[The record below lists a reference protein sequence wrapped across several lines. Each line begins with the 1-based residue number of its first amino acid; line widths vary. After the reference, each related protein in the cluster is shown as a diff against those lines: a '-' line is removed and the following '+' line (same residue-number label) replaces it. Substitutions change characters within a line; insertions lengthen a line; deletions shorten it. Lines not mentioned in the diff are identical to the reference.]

1 MHHGI
6 YEIPPPLP
14 PTFVQVN
21 TPLGQI
27 IFHYNPSRKKYI
39 PELSTVFGSKRAR
52 YNTLHLASW
61 EIWIDCVA
69 LKVINSQMPKLRTC
83 LQTPGIT
90 LDKHFMLNRP
100 NEYCCSAFMSHFI
113 SALLSLASC
122 ANFAPSKGHVS
133 RHSSLKQECV
143 TSISLTSQ
151 FTARFLPATGCGL
164 TTRKDYCS
172 SPSVAR
178 LITGEA

>member
-1 MHHGI
+1 MG
-6 YEIPPPLP
+6 YMKFPP
-14 PTFVQVN
+14 FVQV
-21 TPLGQI
+21 I
-27 IFHYNPSRKKYI
+27 ILPWGRSYFIVILAGR
-39 PELSTVFGSKRAR
+39 STYPNWAQFLAPNGHVI
-52 YNTLHLASW
+52 THLASW

-90 LDKHFMLNRP
+90 LDKHFMLHRP

-113 SALLSLASC
+113 SALLSLTSC